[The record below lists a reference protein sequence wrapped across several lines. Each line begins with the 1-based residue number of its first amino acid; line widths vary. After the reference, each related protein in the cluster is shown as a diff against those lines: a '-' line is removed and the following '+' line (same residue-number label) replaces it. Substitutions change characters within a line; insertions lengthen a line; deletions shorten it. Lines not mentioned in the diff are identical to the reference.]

1 MGITRG
7 QKPSIE
13 RTYLEET
20 RLTGSC
26 TRAGK
31 RAENTYIARYVNKL
45 NAHRLKVLFPIFRST
60 LLTYR

>member
-1 MGITRG
+1 MGISCR

-13 RTYLEET
+13 RMYLEET
-20 RLTGSC
+20 RLTRSC
-26 TRAGK
+26 TRAEK
-31 RAENTYIARYVNKL
+31 RAENMYVARYVNKL